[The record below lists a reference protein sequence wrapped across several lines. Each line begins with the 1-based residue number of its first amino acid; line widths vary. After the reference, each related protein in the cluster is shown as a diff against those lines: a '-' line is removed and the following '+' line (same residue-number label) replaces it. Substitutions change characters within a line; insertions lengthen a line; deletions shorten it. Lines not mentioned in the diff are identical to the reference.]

1 MVVPSSLQRSAAAPS
16 RPNGQDRPS
25 RFLEYLGDAQKHSRI
40 SLLHVVARLLWR
52 NSRFARAMVMA
63 MR

>member
-1 MVVPSSLQRSAAAPS
+1 LQRSTAAPS

-25 RFLEYLGDAQKHSRI
+25 RFLDLGDALNHSRTTVPD
-40 SLLHVVARLLWR
+40 VVARLLWR

>member
-1 MVVPSSLQRSAAAPS
+1 LQRSTAAPS
-16 RPNGQDRPS
+16 RPNGQDRPFA
-25 RFLEYLGDAQKHSRI
+25 FLEYLGDALNHSRTTVPD
-40 SLLHVVARLLWR
+40 VVARLLWR